1 MNFGHQARCPFVPS
15 HEGVFLSTSNAL
27 ISEPF
32 SQRAIILAPP
42 DSQLTLMMLNGA
54 GFSGVV
60 APDLPGLCDELERGA
75 GLLIIAAEALRG
87 ADLAPLMHY
96 LEQQPAWS
104 DLPIVLLTYHDG
116 LEQDLSSQLG
126 AQLGN
131 VTFLERPFQPM
142 TLISQVTSALR
153 SRSRQ
158 YEARDRLIDLSES
171 ELRLQN
177 TLKSLDQRVEERTAQ
192 LRHNEEALRQA
203 QKMEAVG
210 QLTGGIA
217 HDFNNMLTGIIG
229 SLELLRRRLARGRTE
244 DLDSLIDLGVT
255 SANRAVGLTHRLL
268 AFSRRQ
274 SLDAKPVEMN
284 ALVTSLGELLQRSLN
299 ESIQLE
305 MQLSE
310 PLWVAEAD
318 PSQLES
324 ALLNLVINAR
334 DAMPSGGK
342 LLVKTFN
349 QHLDSGYT
357 EAYDSLE
364 PGDYVVLSV
373 GDSGCGMPKHIIRR
387 AFDPFFTTKPI
398 GQGTGLGLS
407 MIYGFSKQS
416 HGHVTIDSE
425 VGKGTTV
432 NLFLPRFCGNPK
444 QGTPVDQQQTPCAVN
459 GETVLIVEDDAAV
472 RMLVSEVLSE
482 LGYAFVEASDASSAL
497 PIIDSDQRIDLLI
510 SDVGLPGMNG
520 RQLAEIGR
528 QFRPELKVLFIT
540 GYAEHAAVR
549 GGFLD
554 PGMQLITK
562 PFTFDLLT
570 TKVREMISA

>member
-1 MNFGHQARCPFVPS
+1 
-15 HEGVFLSTSNAL
+15 
-27 ISEPF
+27 
-32 SQRAIILAPP
+32 
-42 DSQLTLMMLNGA
+42 
-54 GFSGVV
+54 
-60 APDLPGLCDELERGA
+60 
-75 GLLIIAAEALRG
+75 
-87 ADLAPLMHY
+87 
-96 LEQQPAWS
+96 
-104 DLPIVLLTYHDG
+104 
-116 LEQDLSSQLG
+116 
-126 AQLGN
+126 
-131 VTFLERPFQPM
+131 
-142 TLISQVTSALR
+142 
-153 SRSRQ
+153 
-158 YEARDRLIDLSES
+158 
-171 ELRLQN
+171 
-177 TLKSLDQRVEERTAQ
+177 
-192 LRHNEEALRQA
+192 
-203 QKMEAVG
+203 
-210 QLTGGIA
+210 
-217 HDFNNMLTGIIG
+217 
-229 SLELLRRRLARGRTE
+229 
-244 DLDSLIDLGVT
+244 
-255 SANRAVGLTHRLL
+255 
-268 AFSRRQ
+268 
-274 SLDAKPVEMN
+274 
-284 ALVTSLGELLQRSLN
+284 
-299 ESIQLE
+299 
-305 MQLSE
+305 
-310 PLWVAEAD
+310 
-318 PSQLES
+318 
-324 ALLNLVINAR
+324 VINAR

-482 LGYAFVEASDASSAL
+482 LGYSFVEAGDADSAL

-570 TKVREMISA
+570 AKVREMIRV